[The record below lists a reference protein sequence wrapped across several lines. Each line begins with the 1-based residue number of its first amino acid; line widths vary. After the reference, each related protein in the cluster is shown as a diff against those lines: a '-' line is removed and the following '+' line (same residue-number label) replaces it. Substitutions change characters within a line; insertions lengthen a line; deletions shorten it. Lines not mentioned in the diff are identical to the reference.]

1 MTDWRYCCVVLCC
14 VVLRCVALRCVVLHC
29 IVLLCIALCCF
40 ALHCYPLLC
49 ITLLC
54 IAMHCVV
61 LCCAMLCCV
70 VLCCITLHY
79 IALRCIALYYIALH
93 YITLQYTTLHYI
105 TLHYIILYYILIW
118 YTTVGHM
125 CVVNVGFS
133 VRLSISFKLNRVTPR
148 VNKVHF
154 FSFPFVYTW
163 YMACHSSWLCISV
176 VTTCLYFVK
185 LIPSQSKLQLI
196 HILVMYCNVT
206 SANNIR
212 LPWGCGI
219 LAPRKTHLPFNKN
232 GINLKKSNTTH
243 IG

>member
-1 MTDWRYCCVVLCC
+1 M
-14 VVLRCVALRCVVLHC
+14 HC
-29 IVLLCIALCCF
+29 IVLLCIALLSI
-40 ALHCYPLLC
+40 AVHYVVMHCY
-49 ITLLC
+49 
-54 IAMHCVV
+54 A
-61 LCCAMLCCV
+61 LCCV
-70 VLCCITLHY
+70 VLCYVVLCCVVLHYITLHCITLHCIVLHCITLHY
-79 IALRCIALYYIALH
+79 TTVH
-93 YITLQYTTLHYI
+93 YTTLHYI